1 MSGQVPNLLQWEVSG
16 VDSGPQPQPQKGV
29 QVGGRTLAGTQP
41 SFLIWY
47 TNEWTGLR
55 PYLGISGGLFRPA
68 VHTMPKPL
76 PGPSRLSQILQNL
89 NKAPR
94 ATLTGVKSIT
104 LTLAQRN
111 DHFGAR

>member
-1 MSGQVPNLLQWEVSG
+1 

-55 PYLGISGGLFRPA
+55 PYLGISGGL
-68 VHTMPKPL
+68 K
-76 PGPSRLSQILQNL
+76 LSQPTAAGLCGITRLLGQDIRILYAEGNQ
-89 NKAPR
+89 
-94 ATLTGVKSIT
+94 
-104 LTLAQRN
+104 
-111 DHFGAR
+111 

>member
-1 MSGQVPNLLQWEVSG
+1 MICQLSRNSGFFATANNPTE
-16 VDSGPQPQPQKGV
+16 
-29 QVGGRTLAGTQP
+29 
-41 SFLIWY
+41 
-47 TNEWTGLR
+47 
-55 PYLGISGGLFRPA
+55 
-68 VHTMPKPL
+68 MPKPL

-94 ATLTGVKSIT
+94 ATLVGVKSVT

>member
-1 MSGQVPNLLQWEVSG
+1 MRVRVQIFIALGQWSGDLVRSTITVHPLMSGQVPNLLQWEVSG

-55 PYLGISGGLFRPA
+55 PYLGISGGLWQLDA
-68 VHTMPKPL
+68 QVE
-76 PGPSRLSQILQNL
+76 
-89 NKAPR
+89 
-94 ATLTGVKSIT
+94 ATSCQ
-104 LTLAQRN
+104 LARVT
-111 DHFGAR
+111 

>member
-55 PYLGISGGLFRPA
+55 PYLGISGGLLGSARC
-68 VHTMPKPL
+68 
-76 PGPSRLSQILQNL
+76 
-89 NKAPR
+89 
-94 ATLTGVKSIT
+94 LTVALYTSNAFEPI
-104 LTLAQRN
+104 
-111 DHFGAR
+111 